1 MDSKG
6 FESLGKVLLNNNI
19 SAKKKFGQNFLHDK
33 NIINQIVKAS
43 NSEGKNI
50 VEVGPG
56 PCLLTKILLEKNP
69 KSVLA
74 IETDKSFLPILNKI
88 KEDYPLKFNF
98 IIQDILK
105 VDLDNLIKD
114 NYSIVSNLPYNISV
128 PFITSLIEKNQPVK
142 WDSLTLTVQKEVAD
156 RMLAEVDSRQYGR
169 LSVLTKWRSYIEK
182 VCDIKPTCFIP
193 EPKVMSTVIKIRPK
207 NNITSPSV
215 ESFKKIASAAFGFR
229 RKTLKKSLS
238 QLGIDGEELAKR
250 ANINPKLSYD
260 KVYHFLNLVGLN
272 NFENFFPNQLSGG
285 MKMRVAI
292 ARALITQPK
301 VILMDEPFG
310 ALDEITRFKLNNDLL
325 KIYEEYNL
333 TVIFIT
339 HSVYES
345 AYLSNRIAFISN
357 KPAFVNEVINLPK
370 SLDRKENY
378 RLTSQYLNDCRFIS
392 EKFSKYNQLTFNE

>member
-74 IETDKSFLPILNKI
+74 IETDKSFLPILSKI

-105 VDLDNLIKD
+105 VNLDDLMKD
-114 NYSIVSNLPYNISV
+114 SYSIVSNLPYNISV

-169 LSVLTKWRSYIEK
+169 LSVLIKWRSYIEK
-182 VCDIKPTCFIP
+182 ICDIKPTCFIP

-250 ANINPKLSYD
+250 ANIDPKLRAQNLTIEDFCNLSE
-260 KVYHFLNLVGLN
+260 VY
-272 NFENFFPNQLSGG
+272 E
-285 MKMRVAI
+285 K
-292 ARALITQPK
+292 
-301 VILMDEPFG
+301 
-310 ALDEITRFKLNNDLL
+310 L
-325 KIYEEYNL
+325 KI
-333 TVIFIT
+333 I
-339 HSVYES
+339 
-345 AYLSNRIAFISN
+345 
-357 KPAFVNEVINLPK
+357 
-370 SLDRKENY
+370 
-378 RLTSQYLNDCRFIS
+378 
-392 EKFSKYNQLTFNE
+392 

>member
-1 MDSKG
+1 MDSEG
-6 FESLGKVLLNNNI
+6 FESLGKILLNNNI

-238 QLGIDGEELAKR
+238 QLGIDGEKLAKK
-250 ANINPKLSYD
+250 AGINPKLRAQNLTIEDFCNLSE
-260 KVYHFLNLVGLN
+260 VY
-272 NFENFFPNQLSGG
+272 E
-285 MKMRVAI
+285 K
-292 ARALITQPK
+292 
-301 VILMDEPFG
+301 
-310 ALDEITRFKLNNDLL
+310 L
-325 KIYEEYNL
+325 KI
-333 TVIFIT
+333 I
-339 HSVYES
+339 
-345 AYLSNRIAFISN
+345 
-357 KPAFVNEVINLPK
+357 
-370 SLDRKENY
+370 
-378 RLTSQYLNDCRFIS
+378 
-392 EKFSKYNQLTFNE
+392 

>member
-114 NYSIVSNLPYNISV
+114 NYSIVSNLPYTISV

-156 RMLAEVDSRQYGR
+156 RMLAEVNSRQYGR

-193 EPKVMSTVIKIRPK
+193 EPKVMSTVIKIKPK
-207 NNITSPSV
+207 NNITNPSV

-250 ANINPKLSYD
+250 ANIDPKLRAQNLTIEDFCNLSE
-260 KVYHFLNLVGLN
+260 VY
-272 NFENFFPNQLSGG
+272 E
-285 MKMRVAI
+285 K
-292 ARALITQPK
+292 
-301 VILMDEPFG
+301 
-310 ALDEITRFKLNNDLL
+310 L
-325 KIYEEYNL
+325 KI
-333 TVIFIT
+333 I
-339 HSVYES
+339 
-345 AYLSNRIAFISN
+345 
-357 KPAFVNEVINLPK
+357 
-370 SLDRKENY
+370 
-378 RLTSQYLNDCRFIS
+378 
-392 EKFSKYNQLTFNE
+392 

>member
-250 ANINPKLSYD
+250 ANIDPRLRAQNLTIEDFCNLSE
-260 KVYHFLNLVGLN
+260 VY
-272 NFENFFPNQLSGG
+272 E
-285 MKMRVAI
+285 K
-292 ARALITQPK
+292 
-301 VILMDEPFG
+301 
-310 ALDEITRFKLNNDLL
+310 L
-325 KIYEEYNL
+325 KI
-333 TVIFIT
+333 I
-339 HSVYES
+339 
-345 AYLSNRIAFISN
+345 
-357 KPAFVNEVINLPK
+357 
-370 SLDRKENY
+370 
-378 RLTSQYLNDCRFIS
+378 
-392 EKFSKYNQLTFNE
+392 

>member
-56 PCLLTKILLEKNP
+56 PCLLTKFLLEKNP

-250 ANINPKLSYD
+250 ANIDPKLRAQNLTIEDFCNLSE
-260 KVYHFLNLVGLN
+260 VY
-272 NFENFFPNQLSGG
+272 E
-285 MKMRVAI
+285 K
-292 ARALITQPK
+292 
-301 VILMDEPFG
+301 
-310 ALDEITRFKLNNDLL
+310 L
-325 KIYEEYNL
+325 KI
-333 TVIFIT
+333 I
-339 HSVYES
+339 
-345 AYLSNRIAFISN
+345 
-357 KPAFVNEVINLPK
+357 
-370 SLDRKENY
+370 
-378 RLTSQYLNDCRFIS
+378 
-392 EKFSKYNQLTFNE
+392 

>member
-74 IETDKSFLPILNKI
+74 IETDKSFLPILSKI

-169 LSVLTKWRSYIEK
+169 LSVLIKWRSYIEK
-182 VCDIKPTCFIP
+182 ICDIKPTCFIP

-250 ANINPKLSYD
+250 ANINPKLRAQNLTIEDFCNLSE
-260 KVYHFLNLVGLN
+260 VY
-272 NFENFFPNQLSGG
+272 E
-285 MKMRVAI
+285 K
-292 ARALITQPK
+292 
-301 VILMDEPFG
+301 
-310 ALDEITRFKLNNDLL
+310 L
-325 KIYEEYNL
+325 KI
-333 TVIFIT
+333 I
-339 HSVYES
+339 
-345 AYLSNRIAFISN
+345 
-357 KPAFVNEVINLPK
+357 
-370 SLDRKENY
+370 
-378 RLTSQYLNDCRFIS
+378 
-392 EKFSKYNQLTFNE
+392 

>member
-250 ANINPKLSYD
+250 VNIDPKLRAQNLTIEDFCNLSE
-260 KVYHFLNLVGLN
+260 VY
-272 NFENFFPNQLSGG
+272 E
-285 MKMRVAI
+285 K
-292 ARALITQPK
+292 
-301 VILMDEPFG
+301 
-310 ALDEITRFKLNNDLL
+310 L
-325 KIYEEYNL
+325 KI
-333 TVIFIT
+333 I
-339 HSVYES
+339 
-345 AYLSNRIAFISN
+345 
-357 KPAFVNEVINLPK
+357 
-370 SLDRKENY
+370 
-378 RLTSQYLNDCRFIS
+378 
-392 EKFSKYNQLTFNE
+392 

>member
-1 MDSKG
+1 MDNKG

-250 ANINPKLSYD
+250 ANIDPKLRAQNLTIEDFCNLSE
-260 KVYHFLNLVGLN
+260 VY
-272 NFENFFPNQLSGG
+272 E
-285 MKMRVAI
+285 K
-292 ARALITQPK
+292 
-301 VILMDEPFG
+301 
-310 ALDEITRFKLNNDLL
+310 L
-325 KIYEEYNL
+325 KI
-333 TVIFIT
+333 I
-339 HSVYES
+339 
-345 AYLSNRIAFISN
+345 
-357 KPAFVNEVINLPK
+357 
-370 SLDRKENY
+370 
-378 RLTSQYLNDCRFIS
+378 
-392 EKFSKYNQLTFNE
+392 

>member
-207 NNITSPSV
+207 NNVTSPSV

-250 ANINPKLSYD
+250 ANIDPKLRAQNLTIEDFCNLSE
-260 KVYHFLNLVGLN
+260 VY
-272 NFENFFPNQLSGG
+272 E
-285 MKMRVAI
+285 K
-292 ARALITQPK
+292 
-301 VILMDEPFG
+301 
-310 ALDEITRFKLNNDLL
+310 L
-325 KIYEEYNL
+325 KI
-333 TVIFIT
+333 I
-339 HSVYES
+339 
-345 AYLSNRIAFISN
+345 
-357 KPAFVNEVINLPK
+357 
-370 SLDRKENY
+370 
-378 RLTSQYLNDCRFIS
+378 
-392 EKFSKYNQLTFNE
+392 

>member
-250 ANINPKLSYD
+250 ANIDPKLRAQNLTIEDFCNLS
-260 KVYHFLNLVGLN
+260 KVY
-272 NFENFFPNQLSGG
+272 E
-285 MKMRVAI
+285 K
-292 ARALITQPK
+292 
-301 VILMDEPFG
+301 
-310 ALDEITRFKLNNDLL
+310 L
-325 KIYEEYNL
+325 KI
-333 TVIFIT
+333 I
-339 HSVYES
+339 
-345 AYLSNRIAFISN
+345 
-357 KPAFVNEVINLPK
+357 
-370 SLDRKENY
+370 
-378 RLTSQYLNDCRFIS
+378 
-392 EKFSKYNQLTFNE
+392 